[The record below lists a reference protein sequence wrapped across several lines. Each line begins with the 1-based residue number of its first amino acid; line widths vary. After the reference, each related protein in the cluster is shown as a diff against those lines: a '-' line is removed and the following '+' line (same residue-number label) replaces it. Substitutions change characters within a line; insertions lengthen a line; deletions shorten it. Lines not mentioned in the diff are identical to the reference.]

1 VLQDKYEG
9 FIGEQIIEDF
19 VYYADVLYK
28 HFGDRVSD
36 WMTFNEPWITCALS
50 VSWILNAQE
59 TDSHMTVIARS
70 HTYNST

>member
-28 HFGDRVSD
+28 HFGDRVAD

-50 VSWILNAQE
+50 VSRVMPRR
-59 TDSHMTVIARS
+59 MTVI
-70 HTYNST
+70 